1 MTICSSLESSLLL
14 LLQIKFIWFYIRY
27 KEGRFLQRRLQ
38 MSTANYVM
46 PTSSQKQQEKK
57 QNNAILAADESYLLF
72 A

>member
-1 MTICSSLESSLLL
+1 
-14 LLQIKFIWFYIRY
+14 
-27 KEGRFLQRRLQ
+27 

-46 PTSSQKQQEKK
+46 PTWSQKQQEEK